1 MGGQIGIQSFPGSGT
16 CVWFTIRLLTQ
27 AETASLAAPALI
39 DNLGGLRICLVD
51 DNATNRSLLQYH
63 ACDWQMHYESAED
76 GPSALALIRRAA
88 TEGRPFDLAI
98 LDMHMPGMDG
108 LALGRAIRDDANL
121 DHTRLVLLTSLG
133 RRGDAKEAHAS
144 GFSAYLTKPVRKKH
158 LYDCLRLVM
167 GQAPSAH
174 TDSPAAPPAP
184 PLITRHQVA
193 EMHANLRLLV
203 VDDNPV
209 NQKVAVKM
217 LEKLGYRVDVAGN
230 GNEALAALTRHRYNL
245 VFMDCQMPEL
255 DGFET
260 TRMIR
265 SHEQPGTRLPIIA
278 MTANAMQGDRE
289 HCLSSGMDDF
299 VSKPVKSQDLSK
311 VLTQWLDQSDHR
323 AAA

>member
-1 MGGQIGIQSFPGSGT
+1 
-16 CVWFTIRLLTQ
+16 
-27 AETASLAAPALI
+27 
-39 DNLGGLRICLVD
+39 
-51 DNATNRSLLQYH
+51 
-63 ACDWQMHYESAED
+63 
-76 GPSALALIRRAA
+76 
-88 TEGRPFDLAI
+88 
-98 LDMHMPGMDG
+98 
-108 LALGRAIRDDANL
+108 
-121 DHTRLVLLTSLG
+121 
-133 RRGDAKEAHAS
+133 
-144 GFSAYLTKPVRKKH
+144 
-158 LYDCLRLVM
+158 
-167 GQAPSAH
+167 
-174 TDSPAAPPAP
+174 
-184 PLITRHQVA
+184 
-193 EMHANLRLLV
+193 MHANLRLLV

-230 GNEALAALTRHRYNL
+230 GNEALAALTRHQYNL

-311 VLTQWLDQSDHR
+311 VLSQWLDQSDHR